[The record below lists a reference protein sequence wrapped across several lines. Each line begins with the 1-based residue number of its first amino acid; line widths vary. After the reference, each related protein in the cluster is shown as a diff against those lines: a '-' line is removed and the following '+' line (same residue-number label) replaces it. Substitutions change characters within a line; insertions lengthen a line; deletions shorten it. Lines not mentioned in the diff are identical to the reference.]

1 MDNTFF
7 YWDDIYEEKDRYY
20 SSIAPFG
27 EPADIYDNEDFECD
41 YDCEGCWFEPE
52 TCGKKLKV

>member
-20 SSIAPFG
+20 SSIVSFG
-27 EPADIYDNEDFECD
+27 EQISEEDDYECD
-41 YDCEGCWFEPE
+41 YNCDSCWCDPEDCGRKGER
-52 TCGKKLKV
+52 

>member
-7 YWDDIYEEKDRYY
+7 YWEDIYEEKDRYY

-27 EPADIYDNEDFECD
+27 EPTSEDDNYECD
-41 YDCEGCWFEPE
+41 HDCEGCWCDPE
-52 TCGKKLKV
+52 DCGRYGK